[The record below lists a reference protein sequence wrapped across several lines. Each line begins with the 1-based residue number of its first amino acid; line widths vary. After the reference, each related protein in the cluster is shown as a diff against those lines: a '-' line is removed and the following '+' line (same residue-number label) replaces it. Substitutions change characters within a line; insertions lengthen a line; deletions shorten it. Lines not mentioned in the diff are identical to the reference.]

1 MTPEEKAEQLLRDCS
16 ENVERHVRAV
26 ADYAEELARRNDS
39 DPELARLGGL
49 LHDVGRCDTHD
60 IDHVATGARRVRDAT
75 LGDSV
80 ARIVQRHVGAG
91 LTEEEAER
99 LGLPPG
105 NYLPETME
113 EKIVAY
119 ADNRFSGDRKLGY
132 EESLKRFREKVEDPD
147 AVERYEEL
155 HREIRTH

>member
-1 MTPEEKAEQLLRDCS
+1 MTPEEKAEQLLRDCP
-16 ENVERHVRAV
+16 ENVKRHVRAV
-26 ADYAEELARRNDS
+26 ADYAEELARKNGA

-49 LHDVGRCDTHD
+49 LHDVGRCDTHN
-60 IDHVATGARRVRDAT
+60 IDHVAVGARKVRDAT
-75 LGDSV
+75 LGDDV

-91 LTEEEAER
+91 LTDEEAEQ

-105 NYLPETME
+105 NYLPETPE

-119 ADNRFSGDRKLGY
+119 ADNRLSGDRKLSY
-132 EESLKRFREKVEDPD
+132 EESLERFREKVGDPE

-155 HREIRTH
+155 HRDISTH